1 MFPGE
6 LLKHPIRSASVTAR
20 VEAYT
25 RVTDFIRAWRVKQ
38 GKTFKQ
44 CAVAYIAAH
53 RETWSNAKHAAQWG
67 STLENYAYP
76 VMGDMLVRDVSL
88 PHVLAVLEPIW
99 ATKTETATRLR
110 GRMESVLDWATVREH
125 RAGLNPARWK
135 GHLDSLLATPGKIA
149 AKEHHS
155 AVPVGGM
162 GAFMQALRQQA
173 GTGARALEF
182 AILTAA
188 RSGEV
193 RGAT

>member
-110 GRMESVLDWATVREH
+110 GRTESVLDWATVREY

-135 GHLDSLLATPGKIA
+135 GHLDSQPAGHTRQDRGQGT
-149 AKEHHS
+149 S
-155 AVPVGGM
+155 FS
-162 GAFMQALRQQA
+162 GARRWHGRIHA
-173 GTGARALEF
+173 GTAPASRDRCPGA
-182 AILTAA
+182 
-188 RSGEV
+188 
-193 RGAT
+193 